1 MPGEAYVQLILNQLN
16 GIAVR
21 GEEDI
26 TRMLNAIKLLER
38 LKTDIVDHKEPE
50 TVEGDPPEQ
59 PCDK

>member
-38 LKTDIVDHKEPE
+38 LKTDIVEHKTPE
-50 TVEGDPPEQ
+50 TVEGDRPEE
-59 PCDK
+59 P